1 MSKKPMYE
9 IPGTIAYA
17 LMQNRA
23 KWCEAKTAPE
33 LKKKAIEIINE
44 SNLKNEK
51 DREDFI
57 SRVNNCTGVSNLMST
72 LGTYMTGMKC

>member
-17 LMQNRA
+17 LMQNRE

-33 LKKKAIEIINE
+33 LKKRAIEIINE
-44 SNLKNEK
+44 SNLKIEK

-57 SRVNNCTGVSNLMST
+57 NRINSCTGVSNLMST
-72 LGTYMTGMKC
+72 LRTYMTGMKC